1 MIERKFKRKGQQGF
15 TLVELGVAM
24 AIMAVLVAFL
34 LPGFLKQRDDAKVST
49 ALGQLQKD
57 FPSAI
62 SRQVARTNV
71 RNSTTITAQK
81 LQDRGVPAQT
91 VRNTAWTVD
100 SVSATQVTISYTLS
114 SSDSNTAADMVTSLN
129 QGNNIVP
136 NSATATGN
144 SKVTVSY
151 PCN

>member
-1 MIERKFKRKGQQGF
+1 MIERKLKRKGQKGF
-15 TLVELGVAM
+15 TLIELGVAM

-57 FPSAI
+57 FPGAI
-62 SRQVARTNV
+62 SRQVARTNTC
-71 RNSTTITAQK
+71 STTTITAAK
-81 LQDRGVPAQT
+81 LQDRGVPALT
-91 VRNTAWTVD
+91 VWNTAWTVD
-100 SVSATQVTISYTLS
+100 SVTANAVTISYTLA
-114 SSDSNTAADMVTSLN
+114 SSDNNTAADMVTALN
-129 QGNNIVP
+129 ASNNI

-144 SKVTVSY
+144 TKVTVTY